1 MSKHLRKKASMN
13 DNPLESVET
22 FIRRLGVLPK
32 PSDYHLVTLWIA
44 STYYTDKIPTTPRLA
59 FLSPEYGCGKTR
71 WLEIIQALS
80 FQSVFLSHVTRSYLM
95 RKVKDIREEHLRP
108 PTLLIDEVD
117 SVWTGG
123 KPSEISE
130 ALRAFMNVGYRKGG
144 TYGIV
149 EEVSVL
155 VAGKKVTQRKP
166 VDFDVFAPIAYA
178 GKGDRAPQSVK
189 TRSIEIR
196 LQKRTASEQIE
207 DFHASAVPFQA
218 QELREWL
225 GDWAELQRAD
235 IEWESAQLPRDLQDR
250 DRELILPL
258 WAVARLAGWEEQCL
272 KVIDTFA
279 QQRHQEEPPNER
291 KILTDCVEV
300 IELMNKRQ
308 TPGTPFLEKITS
320 VDLVSGLNALEGA
333 DYRDFRG
340 GKGIESKWL
349 AKSLR
354 LYEIEPKPDRYGVN
368 KDKETKGYHLSQFQ
382 NAIRRYCPEDG
393 GGVSISDDTKDTKET
408 ERKPEGI
415 MEVSKPTFF

>member
-1 MSKHLRKKASMN
+1 MSES
-13 DNPLESVET
+13 PLESVEA

-71 WLEIIQALS
+71 WLEIIEKLS
-80 FQSVFLSHVTRSYLM
+80 FQSELLSHATSPYL
-95 RKVKDIREEHLRP
+95 RRRVKEIREEHLRP

-123 KPSEISE
+123 KSSEIAE

-149 EEVSVL
+149 EEVSEM

-166 VDFDVFAPIAYA
+166 VKFDVFAPLAYA

-189 TRSIEIR
+189 SRSIEIR
-196 LQKRTASEQIE
+196 LQKRTNSEQIE
-207 DFHASAVPFQA
+207 DFHASAVSSQA
-218 QELREWL
+218 QDLREWL
-225 GDWAELQRAD
+225 GDWADLRRAD

-272 KVIDTFA
+272 EVIDTFA
-279 QQRHQEEPPNER
+279 QQKDQEEPPNER

-308 TPGTPFLEKITS
+308 LPGTPFLDKIAS

-333 DYRDFRG
+333 DYRDWRN
-340 GKGIESKWL
+340 GKGIDAKWL

-354 LYEIEPKPDRYGVN
+354 LYQIEPTQDWFGVA
-368 KDKETKGYHLSQFQ
+368 KDKGTKGYHLSQFQ
-382 NAIRRYCPEDG
+382 NAIRRYCSEDG
-393 GGVSISDDTKDTKET
+393 GGMSTSNETKDTKET
-408 ERKPEGI
+408 EPKPEGI
-415 MEVSKPTFF
+415 MKVSKPTYF